1 MPGIVSVP
9 PSPPEGGRRAR
20 EVMFAGACLAVL
32 MPSIDQTIVAT
43 ALPTITRALHTTL
56 AWSVWT
62 VSVYQLGMVMATPI
76 AGRLSDTLGRRRTFL
91 AFVALFTASSV
102 LCGLSANVYMLVGFR
117 LLEALGGGGF
127 TPSITGLVADHFG
140 ADRDRRVGL
149 VMGIVPLGALVGPAI
164 GGVVVTYLS
173 WRLIFFVNL
182 PLSLVVLTVLSRVLP
197 RSPRPRADGVPI
209 DFLGSGLLCA
219 AILAFMLGVSQLGD
233 RHPAPLPVALSL
245 AAAAVLVPGFS
256 LRQKHTRFPIFPA
269 LPRRRVFAL
278 LNVLN
283 FLYGAA
289 SIGAFS
295 LVPLYAQVRYGI
307 SPLEAGLFLTVRAL
321 TLAAM
326 TSLTSMLLLD
336 RLGYRRPIAIGYL
349 VAVTGMLL
357 TALPSPPGTA
367 PIAWLT
373 LTTALYGSGI
383 GTAMPLNVAA
393 FQLMPERIGALTGI
407 RMMFRQ
413 LGAITSLSIA
423 GAVTARNA
431 SPATALASV
440 FAVLGLLTLAAMP
453 LIRSVPEPR
462 EGG

>member
-1 MPGIVSVP
+1 
-9 PSPPEGGRRAR
+9 
-20 EVMFAGACLAVL
+20 MFVGACLAVL

-43 ALPTITRALHTTL
+43 ALPTITRALHTTI

-62 VSVYQLGMVMATPI
+62 VSIYQLGMVIATPI

-91 AFVALFTASSV
+91 AFVALFTVASV
-102 LCGLSANVYMLVGFR
+102 LCGLSANVYVLIGLR

-164 GGVVVTYLS
+164 GGVVVTYFS

-182 PLSLVVLTVLSRVLP
+182 PLSLVVLIVLSRVLP
-197 RSPRPRADGVPI
+197 RSPRPRAGGIPI
-209 DFLGSGLLCA
+209 DFLGSSLLCA
-219 AILAFMLGVSQLGD
+219 AILTFMLGVSQLGD
-233 RHPAPLPVALSL
+233 RRLAPLPVALCL
-245 AAAAVLVPGFS
+245 AATAGLVPAF
-256 LRQKHTRFPIFPA
+256 LLHQKHTRFPILPA
-269 LPRRRVFAL
+269 LPCRRVLAL

-283 FLYGAA
+283 LLYGAA
-289 SIGAFS
+289 SIGGFA

-307 SPLEAGLFLTVRAL
+307 SPLAAGLFLTVRAVA
-321 TLAAM
+321 LAAT
-326 TSLTSMLLLD
+326 TSLTSVLLLG

-349 VAVTGMLL
+349 VAVAGMLL
-357 TALPSPPGTA
+357 TALPPPPGMA
-367 PIAWLT
+367 PVGWLT

-423 GAVTARNA
+423 GTAAARSVSQA
-431 SPATALASV
+431 AALTGV
-440 FAVLGLLTLAAMP
+440 FAVLALLTLAAMP
-453 LIRSVPEPR
+453 LIRGIPEPSER
-462 EGG
+462 R